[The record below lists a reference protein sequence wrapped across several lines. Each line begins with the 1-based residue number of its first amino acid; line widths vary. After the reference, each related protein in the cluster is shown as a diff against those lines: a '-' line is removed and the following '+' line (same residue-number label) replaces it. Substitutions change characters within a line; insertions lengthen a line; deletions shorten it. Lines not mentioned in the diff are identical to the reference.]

1 MYFIRFLVVKLSL
14 LSDRM
19 FLYKEN
25 ECFTSTEVI
34 GTYFIQEVYLNLTYD
49 S

>member
-1 MYFIRFLVVKLSL
+1 MYFGIFAVMKLPL

-19 FLYKEN
+19 FLYI

-34 GTYFIQEVYLNLTYD
+34 KVILSY
-49 S
+49 